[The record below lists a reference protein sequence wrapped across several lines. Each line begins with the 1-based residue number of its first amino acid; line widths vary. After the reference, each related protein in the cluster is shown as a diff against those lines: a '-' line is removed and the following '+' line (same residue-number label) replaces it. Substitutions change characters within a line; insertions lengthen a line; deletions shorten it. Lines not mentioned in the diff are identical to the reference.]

1 MKNKY
6 NNKVYKNS
14 ENIIDAEIIEE
25 EKEKKE
31 DEL

>member
-6 NNKVYKNS
+6 NNKVYKNN